1 MRRTLPA
8 FAPVSWGL
16 EQTVTQRH
24 PVVGG
29 SVVTNQP
36 TSRKSAALGSWMR
49 DAGCVGGTFASR
61 NPHPASRYI
70 RAMLSVTFLG
80 TSAARPTVE
89 RNVSAMALVREGETL
104 LFECGEGTQR
114 QMMRYGVSFALSE
127 IFFTHFHADHFL
139 GVIGLIRTLGL
150 QVRTEPMV
158 LYGPKGAKKVLGQA
172 IQLGVERVPFE
183 VEIEEVKPGMVLGE
197 RGKGKREGYDICV
210 FGTEHGGG
218 SVGYALREHERPGR
232 FDPDKAR
239 AAGVP
244 EGHLW
249 GKLQRGET
257 VGLADGRTVSADGIV
272 GSKRPGRLV
281 VFTGDTRPCAAVV
294 DAAQGADLLIHEAT
308 FGEEEKERAKET
320 GHSTAREAAQIA
332 LAAKA
337 RRLVLSH
344 VSARYSISAE
354 ELVKEAR
361 EVFKETAVAK
371 DGMTIEVPY
380 QP

>member
-1 MRRTLPA
+1 
-8 FAPVSWGL
+8 
-16 EQTVTQRH
+16 
-24 PVVGG
+24 
-29 SVVTNQP
+29 
-36 TSRKSAALGSWMR
+36 
-49 DAGCVGGTFASR
+49 
-61 NPHPASRYI
+61 
-70 RAMLSVTFLG
+70 MLSVTFLG

-139 GVIGLIRTLGL
+139 GVIGLLRTLGL
-150 QVRTEPMV
+150 QARTEPIL
-158 LYGPKGAKKVLGQA
+158 LYGPKGAKKVLAQA

-183 VEIEEVKPGMVLGE
+183 VDVREVKGGDVIE
-197 RGKGKREGYDICV
+197 QRATSNVQREAYDIHV
-210 FGTEHGGG
+210 FATEHGGG
-218 SVGYALREHERPGR
+218 SVGYALRERERPGR

-244 EGHLW
+244 EGWLW
-249 GKLQRGET
+249 GKLQKGET
-257 VGLADGRTVSADGIV
+257 VELADGRKVSAEGIV
-272 GSKRPGRLV
+272 GAKRPGRVV
-281 VFTGDTRPCAAVV
+281 VFTGDTRPCAGVV

-320 GHSTAREAAQIA
+320 GHSTAREAAQVA

-344 VSARYSISAE
+344 VSARYSISAD

-361 EVFKETAVAK
+361 EVFKETVVAK

-380 QP
+380 TD